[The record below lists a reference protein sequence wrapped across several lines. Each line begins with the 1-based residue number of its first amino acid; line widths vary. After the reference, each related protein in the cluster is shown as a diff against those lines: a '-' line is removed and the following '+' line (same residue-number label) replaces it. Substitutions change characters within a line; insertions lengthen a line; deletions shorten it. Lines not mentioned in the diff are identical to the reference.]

1 MKQDFFCFDL
11 VCLIVFL
18 GGGGGGDG
26 GGLKGKRGFYLALS
40 ATIIQEDQL
49 SCIQTLSS
57 DFVINSYGESWDSS
71 CEKS

>member
-18 GGGGGGDG
+18 GGGRGGGR
-26 GGLKGKRGFYLALS
+26 GKRGFYLALS
-40 ATIIQEDQL
+40 ATFIQEDQL
-49 SCIQTLSS
+49 SYIQTLSS